1 MAKLGRLI
9 TLSAIAAATGA
20 GVYYYLNKSA
30 EVEKTVDAEDA
41 DAQASQ
47 AESVADFFKEKRDA
61 IMNSREYVSLSKNL
75 GETKNA
81 LVKTVTEA
89 AELIKE
95 RAAEAKDG
103 VGVVADDVKDMAE
116 DFEFDE
122 FEEAAEEVVEEAKEA
137 VEETVEEVAEAV
149 EETVEE

>member
-30 EVEKTVDAEDA
+30 EVEKTASVEDA

-149 EETVEE
+149 EEAVEE

>member
-30 EVEKTVDAEDA
+30 EVEKTVNAEDA
-41 DAQASQ
+41 EATASQ
-47 AESVADFFKEKRDA
+47 SESVADFFKEKRDA

-75 GETKNA
+75 GETKDA

-103 VGVVADDVKDMAE
+103 VGVVADDVRKWLKISNSMSS
-116 DFEFDE
+116 
-122 FEEAAEEVVEEAKEA
+122 KKQLK
-137 VEETVEEVAEAV
+137 
-149 EETVEE
+149 